1 MDKKVTLKSL
11 DRITNRVLEDC
22 TKEELTQ
29 ILLAEILKDIVNEM
43 PDNHS
48 FIEACA
54 KSRASADAAMEQAI
68 AYARGAMSPQEPTV
82 MEQFCKWKE
91 FDRRPRKFICRAIFE
106 KTFSNLSFAQAIKV
120 LRDDNKSVAHRS
132 WGNNNRLNPY
142 PNDAGFMF
150 WDGVSHCSYFTFTTE
165 MLHSGWI
172 VLDR

>member
-68 AYARGAMSPQEPTV
+68 AYARGAMSPQEPTI

-106 KTFSNLSFAQAIKV
+106 KTFSNLSFAQALEAAAKGKRVTHETWSKRSYITQV
-120 LRDDNKSVAHRS
+120 GDHFVRASIDSDNVDDRI
-132 WGNNNRLNPY
+132 GI
-142 PNDAGFMF
+142 
-150 WDGVSHCSYFTFTTE
+150 TTE
-165 MLHSGWI
+165 MLTGWI
-172 VLDR
+172 VLDK